1 MDKVCLFN
9 TTISWG
15 GGEKWHFEVASKLFD
30 EGYDIV
36 VVAHKESV
44 LYKKLQATNVPCK
57 CISASNLS
65 FLNPIKIFRIA
76 KLLRSERI
84 NTVIFNLSR
93 DVKVGG
99 IAAKLAHIP
108 NIIYRR
114 GSAIPLKNSVLN
126 RFLFSKVIN
135 NIIANSE
142 ETKRTINQNNPN
154 LFPNNKITTIYN
166 GLDINQ
172 YDLNATPIYQKC
184 NNELVIGNLG
194 RLVEQKNQKCLVDI
208 AVHVKKKI
216 GNFKFLI
223 GGDGPL
229 KAEIEQYATS
239 KNVRELFVFAGFIE
253 NPSAFMNSID
263 IFVLSSKWEGFGF
276 VLAEAMLFKKPIVA
290 FDISSNNEL
299 VVEDVTGFLV
309 PPYDTELFAQRIAE
323 LHNSADKMHILGD
336 NGHNRVQD
344 MFTIERTISNV
355 KQYLKNLPSD

>member
-1 MDKVCLFN
+1 MNKVCLFN

-36 VVAHKESV
+36 VVAHKKSV
-44 LYKKLQATNVPCK
+44 LYRKLQATKVPCK

-65 FLNPIKIFRIA
+65 FLNPIKIFRIF
-76 KLLRSERI
+76 KLLRNEHI

-114 GSAIPLKNSVLN
+114 GSAIPLKDSIFN
-126 RFLFSKVIN
+126 RFIFSKIIN

-154 LFPNNKITTIYN
+154 LFPTSKIVTIYN

-172 YDLNATPIYQKC
+172 YDLNATPIYKKV
-184 NNELVIGNLG
+184 NNEFIIGNLG
-194 RLVEQKNQKCLVDI
+194 RLVEQKNQKCLVDV
-208 AVHVKKKI
+208 AVRLKDKI

-229 KAEIEQYATS
+229 KSEIEQYATS
-239 KNVRELFVFAGFIE
+239 KNVRDCFVFAGFIE
-253 NPSAFMNSID
+253 NPSAFMNAIN

-299 VVEDVTGFLV
+299 VVEGETGYLV

-323 LHNSADKMHILGD
+323 LYNSVDNMHILGD
-336 NGHNRVQD
+336 NGHKRVHNE
-344 MFTIERTISNV
+344 FTIERTILNV
-355 KQYLKNLPSD
+355 KQYLKELPQ